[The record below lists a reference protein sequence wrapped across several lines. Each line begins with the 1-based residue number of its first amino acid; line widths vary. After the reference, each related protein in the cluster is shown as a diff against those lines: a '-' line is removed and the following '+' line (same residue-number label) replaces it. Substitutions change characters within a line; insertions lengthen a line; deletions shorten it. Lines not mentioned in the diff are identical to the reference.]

1 MDKNEYEI
9 KRNAIKAVIQNIE
22 KENEFC
28 IGGNCDHC
36 LYGYRD
42 DKLSKEK
49 CNELKIE
56 TYARNKTKKTRLRRW
71 QKKLADLDK
80 EFRGEE

>member
-9 KRNAIKAVIQNIE
+9 KRNAIKAVIQSIE
-22 KENEFC
+22 KESESC
-28 IGGNCDHC
+28 GDCDHC

>member
-1 MDKNEYEI
+1 MDKNEYKI

-28 IGGNCDHC
+28 IGGNCNHC

-56 TYARNKTKKTRLRRW
+56 TYARNKTKKTRLQRW

>member
-9 KRNAIKAVIQNIE
+9 KRNAIKAVIQNIK

-28 IGGNCDHC
+28 IGGNCDHY

>member
-36 LYGYRD
+36 LYRYRD

>member
-28 IGGNCDHC
+28 TGGNCDHC

>member
-56 TYARNKTKKTRLRRW
+56 TYARNKTKKTKLRRW

>member
-1 MDKNEYEI
+1 MDKNEYKI
-9 KRNAIKAVIQNIE
+9 KRNAIKQVIQNIE

-42 DKLSKEK
+42 DKLPKEK

>member
-9 KRNAIKAVIQNIE
+9 KRNAIKQVIQNIE

>member
-1 MDKNEYEI
+1 MDKNEYKI
-9 KRNAIKAVIQNIE
+9 KRNAIKQVIQNIE

>member
-9 KRNAIKAVIQNIE
+9 KRNAIKAVIQNIK

-56 TYARNKTKKTRLRRW
+56 TYARNKTKKTRLWRW

>member
-36 LYGYRD
+36 LYGYRN

>member
-9 KRNAIKAVIQNIE
+9 KRNAIKQAIQNIE

>member
-9 KRNAIKAVIQNIE
+9 KRNAIKQVIQNIE

-28 IGGNCDHC
+28 IGGNYDHC

-56 TYARNKTKKTRLRRW
+56 TYARNKTKKTRPRRW

>member
-36 LYGYRD
+36 LYGYRN

-56 TYARNKTKKTRLRRW
+56 IYARNKTKKTRLRRW

>member
-9 KRNAIKAVIQNIE
+9 KRNAIKQVIQNIE

-42 DKLSKEK
+42 DKFSKEK

>member
-9 KRNAIKAVIQNIE
+9 KRNAIKQVIQNIE

-49 CNELKIE
+49 CNE
-56 TYARNKTKKTRLRRW
+56 
-71 QKKLADLDK
+71 
-80 EFRGEE
+80 

>member
-9 KRNAIKAVIQNIE
+9 KRNVIKAVIQNIE

>member
-56 TYARNKTKKTRLRRW
+56 TYTRNKTKKTRLRRW

>member
-56 TYARNKTKKTRLRRW
+56 TYARDKTKKTRLRRW

>member
-9 KRNAIKAVIQNIE
+9 KRNAIKAVIQNIK

>member
-22 KENEFC
+22 KENVFC

>member
-9 KRNAIKAVIQNIE
+9 KRNAIKTVIQNIE

-42 DKLSKEK
+42 DKLSREK
-49 CNELKIE
+49 CNELKIK

>member
-56 TYARNKTKKTRLRRW
+56 TYVRNKTKKTRLRRW

>member
-28 IGGNCDHC
+28 IGGNCNHC

-49 CNELKIE
+49 CNEL
-56 TYARNKTKKTRLRRW
+56 NKRFFTFHNKRSFLVFYLFITN
-71 QKKLADLDK
+71 KLSL
-80 EFRGEE
+80 

>member
-9 KRNAIKAVIQNIE
+9 KRNGINAV

>member
-9 KRNAIKAVIQNIE
+9 KRKAIKQVIQNIE

>member
-36 LYGYRD
+36 FYGYRD

>member
-56 TYARNKTKKTRLRRW
+56 TYARNKTKKTRLQRW

>member
-1 MDKNEYEI
+1 MNKNEYEI
-9 KRNAIKAVIQNIE
+9 KRNAIKTVIQNIE
-22 KENEFC
+22 KENEFYIC
-28 IGGNCDHC
+28 GNCDHC

>member
-36 LYGYRD
+36 LYEYRD

-56 TYARNKTKKTRLRRW
+56 TYARNKTKKTRLQRW

>member
-9 KRNAIKAVIQNIE
+9 KRNAIKQVIQNIE
-22 KENEFC
+22 KENEVC

>member
-9 KRNAIKAVIQNIE
+9 KRNAIKTVIQNIE